1 MTLAEL
7 EEVLR
12 EARETGRP
20 IERRLLNSDNWE
32 RWSGA
37 TFDLCHFIYR
47 VQPPHEPP
55 TTPPSALPI
64 AMRCNATD
72 GDMVEFCAKSR
83 AGYAVFA
90 VVPIWW
96 LGGTGLLDRIRD
108 GETVD
113 VRIVARGD

>member
-37 TFDLCHFIYR
+37 TFDRLNSIYR
-47 VQPPHEPP
+47 VQPTPEPP
-55 TTPPSALPI
+55 TPSPAEHTLAI
-64 AMRCNATD
+64 RRNETD
-72 GDMVEFCAKSR
+72 RGMIELCAKCR
-83 AGYAVFA
+83 AGYAVFS
-90 VVPIWW
+90 VFPIWW
-96 LGGTGLLDRIRD
+96 LGGTGLLSRIRE
-108 GETVD
+108 GETVT
-113 VRIVARGD
+113 VRIVEAD